1 LTNLFDILTQL
12 LDDSELYADL
22 LHIFPESINVGIELT
37 DTNETATLFLGEKK
51 SVDNGLK
58 DIAFKITM
66 TRDILDKIMKREA
79 DAFAL
84 AGRSHIKESRPIDFE
99 LFDKNRAGE
108 IMETIK
114 GLATFYLNP
123 GRIKTKQLR
132 LDLAGEA
139 HGARPIPL
147 VYWKGLR
154 YAWYHVPAGKILNEA
169 GEQDP
174 WPQAFVVLKGSG
186 KVHILDEIMKIQPET
201 IYYIP
206 RNCTHQIHADKAVE
220 LLWIAWDAE

>member
-1 LTNLFDILTQL
+1 
-12 LDDSELYADL
+12 
-22 LHIFPESINVGIELT
+22 VGIELT
-37 DTNETATLFLGEKK
+37 DTNETATLTLGEQH
-51 SVDNGLK
+51 SVDEGLR
-58 DIAFKITM
+58 DVAFKITM
-66 TRDILDKIMKREA
+66 TSDILNSIMRREA

-99 LFDKNRAGE
+99 LLHQDRAAE

-132 LDLAGEA
+132 LDLAGNA
-139 HGARPIPL
+139 HGAKPIPL

-154 YAWYHVPAGKILNEA
+154 YAWYHIQAGRILNED
-169 GEQDP
+169 GEKDP
-174 WPQAFVVLKGSG
+174 WPQAFVVLKGTG
-186 KVHILDEIMKIQPET
+186 KVHILDEILDIQPET
-201 IYYIP
+201 VYYIP
-206 RNCTHQIHADKAVE
+206 RNCTHQVHAKEAVE

>member
-1 LTNLFDILTQL
+1 MTNLIEALSQL
-12 LDDSELYADL
+12 IEDSELYSDL
-22 LHIFPESINVGIELT
+22 LHIFPGSINIGIELT
-37 DTNETATLFLGEKK
+37 DTNETATLTLDGKN
-51 SVDNGLK
+51 SVCKGLK

-66 TRDILDKIMKREA
+66 TSDILDKIMKREA

-84 AGRSHIKESRPIDFE
+84 AGRSHIKEKRPIDFE
-99 LFDKNRAGE
+99 FIDTDRAAE

-114 GLATFYLNP
+114 GLGTFYFNP

-154 YAWYHVPAGKILNEA
+154 YAWYHVPAGSILNEK
-169 GEQDP
+169 GEKDP

-186 KVHILDEIMKIQPET
+186 EVHVSDDILELKPET
-201 IYYIP
+201 VYYIP
-206 RNCTHQIHADKAVE
+206 RNCTHQVHTKDAVE